1 MGQNHAIEGKFSPVS
16 GAPVDGIFTSTAPL
30 FEDRVFK
37 KARAQVEAAGMPPHS
52 APGCAALECGRA
64 RAAAPRTYACTTP
77 H

>member
-1 MGQNHAIEGKFSPVS
+1 MHDEWL
-16 GAPVDGIFTSTAPL
+16 APL
-30 FEDRVFK
+30 FEDDRVFK

-64 RAAAPRTYACTTP
+64 RAAAPRTCTTP